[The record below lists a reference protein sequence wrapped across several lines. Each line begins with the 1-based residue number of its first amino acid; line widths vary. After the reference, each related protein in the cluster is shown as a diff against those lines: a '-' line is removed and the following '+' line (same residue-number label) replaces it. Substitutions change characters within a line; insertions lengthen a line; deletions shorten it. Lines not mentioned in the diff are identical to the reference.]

1 MRKLLLSAVAL
12 LALCGS
18 AISQP
23 YGTGVGPG
31 IAPCA
36 YTNCK
41 VTTLAIGGATIGT
54 DALAINGTSTFT
66 GNIALNGQIVA
77 TGSIF
82 AGASSLITFNT
93 RGVLTSP
100 AVGTIQFGQADA
112 AAPVAQTIMVQ
123 NVVSGTSNTAG
134 ANTIVNLSVGTGTGI
149 GGNLIINGA
158 PHSTT
163 GSTQNA
169 LSPILTLNGDTLA
182 ATFGGTLTG
191 SITNGFAIGGAGTT
205 TGVQI
210 ALYNTGLG
218 LASAAPIYWTGG
230 NLNGAPVTGLS
241 ADASAGVVD
250 VGTGAQGSIAGS
262 LKLASITGS
271 GTYTFTTAASGIILK
286 QGANGRVGTFVAN
299 GTSAVAVA
307 NTSVAISDNIV
318 ISLNTPGGTVGVIP
332 PAIISVTAGT
342 GFSIK
347 AQALDTS
354 TYNYAIIKNAP

>member
-1 MRKLLLSAVAL
+1 MRKLLLFAVAL

-18 AISQP
+18 ALAQP
-23 YGTGVGPG
+23 TGTGVGPG
-31 IAPCA
+31 ITPCA
-36 YTNCK
+36 YTTC
-41 VTTLAIGGATIGT
+41 TISTL
-54 DALAINGTSTFT
+54 
-66 GNIALNGQIVA
+66 
-77 TGSIF
+77 
-82 AGASSLITFNT
+82 
-93 RGVLTSP
+93 
-100 AVGTIQFGQADA
+100 
-112 AAPVAQTIMVQ
+112 
-123 NVVSGTSNTAG
+123 VVSGTSNFGGTTVSASGAFTFNNTLDFGNNATSRILNIRFGVSSDTVLSAPTAATLQLG
-134 ANTIVNLSVGTGTGI
+134 NLDAASPISQTLRAQSVVGGTSNVAGVNTVIDLSAGTGTGI
-149 GGNLIINGA
+149 GGNLTINGA

-169 LSPILTLNGDTLA
+169 PSPILTLNGDTLA
-182 ATFGGTLTG
+182 ATFSGTLTG
-191 SITNGFAIGGAGTT
+191 SVTNGFAVGGSGTT

-230 NLNGAPVTGLS
+230 NLNGAPITGLS
-241 ADASAGVVD
+241 ADASAGVID

-307 NTSVAISDNIV
+307 NTSVAISDNIIV
-318 ISLNTPGGTVGVIP
+318 SLNTPGGTVGVIP